1 MRGRRLGIT
10 PAPRRQPVAEAEE
23 DDLALVLAME
33 RRRG

>member
-10 PAPRRQPVAEAEE
+10 PAPRRQPVAEE